1 MLKRSLEVLGYKIVQ
16 ISQMLVGKDELT
28 LSGDRDI
35 EWGFVLARSS
45 KNSNRVLDLGPGN
58 SSTPLALS
66 FMSNEVIAL
75 DINLPEN
82 QTSKISNIRWVR
94 GDILNPPNG
103 LGKFNLIINC
113 STIEHIGLSGR
124 YGSVENP
131 DGDLMAMKNLHKL
144 LVEGGRMLLTIPVG
158 LDAVFSPKLRIYGT
172 ERLPKLLQG
181 WETIEERYFKKS
193 DVERLWEE
201 TSQEHALATAG
212 SKTFYSI
219 GLFVLG
225 RK

>member
-144 LVEGGRMLLTIPVG
+144 LVEGGRMLLCW
-158 LDAVFSPKLRIYGT
+158 A
-172 ERLPKLLQG
+172 
-181 WETIEERYFKKS
+181 
-193 DVERLWEE
+193 
-201 TSQEHALATAG
+201 
-212 SKTFYSI
+212 
-219 GLFVLG
+219 
-225 RK
+225 

>member
-158 LDAVFSPKLRIYGT
+158 LDAVFSPKHRIYGT

-181 WETIEERYFKKS
+181 WETIEERYVKKS
-193 DVERLWEE
+193 DVVRLWEE

>member
-1 MLKRSLEVLGYKIVQ
+1 
-16 ISQMLVGKDELT
+16 MLVGKDELT

-158 LDAVFSPKLRIYGT
+158 LDAVFSPKHRIYGT